1 MNELYAKTLLYA
13 YSHTEGYIKQIDDL
27 VLRRAISSM
36 YDVSSPVTQAERII
50 EYIEQKKL
58 LIYIVRTI
66 EEVVATFSKYDQDCL
81 DYKYL
86 KRHPKE
92 YYKDF
97 DYSSR
102 SYFRHQNAL
111 VEKVSSRL
119 SLVGIDDDFFIKKC
133 LKINFFKALLRQV
146 KERDNLSSKNKTK
159 MAKTPKAVEILGK
172 INCPSKN
179 AERQNL
185 IENEKVR
192 LA

>member
-13 YSHTEGYIKQIDDL
+13 YSHAEGYIKQIDDL
-27 VLRRAISSM
+27 VLRRAVSSM
-36 YDVSSPVTQAERII
+36 YDVSSPVSQAERII

-58 LIYIVRTI
+58 LIYILRTI
-66 EEVVATFSKYDQDCL
+66 EEVVATFSKHDQDCF

-86 KRHPKE
+86 KRMPKE
-92 YYKDF
+92 YFKDF

-111 VEKVSSRL
+111 VEKFASRL
-119 SLVGIDDDFFIKKC
+119 SLVGIDDEFFIKKC

-146 KERDNLSSKNKTK
+146 KERNILSSKNKPKT
-159 MAKTPKAVEILGK
+159 AKKPKAVEILK
-172 INCPSKN
+172 EINCLSQKV
-179 AERQNL
+179 ERQN
-185 IENEKVR
+185 ITEDEKVR